1 MRVRAVAAP
10 LAGDIPG
17 RWCLRSLSH
26 CGKGRLCSPLG
37 ITISYAWRC
46 AVVDPVLIGVGRT
59 AATCRGLVGEIPH
72 WHPCPGAPARLA
84 VLLPGKW
91 VALGGRC
98 GWVWDEVHRA
108 HPGVSALV
116 VA

>member
-1 MRVRAVAAP
+1 MPALPLPLREGQAVQP
-10 LAGDIPG
+10 SGYHYLLCLA
-17 RWCLRSLSH
+17 LRGGGSSFDW
-26 CGKGRLCSPLG
+26 GGSDGGYRS
-37 ITISYAWRC
+37 
-46 AVVDPVLIGVGRT
+46 
-59 AATCRGLVGEIPH
+59 CRGLVGEIPH